1 MLIYLHRGTD
11 RATAE
16 REDTAARL
24 EAQGWTRCT
33 PAVHKA
39 LWRIDYMRRYADLRW
54 EARARVQTAP
64 LKGTVY
70 LVKVMP

>member
-33 PAVHKA
+33 PAVHRA
-39 LWRIDYMRRYADLRW
+39 LWRMADAQDK
-54 EARARVQTAP
+54 ARIAREDARVSAP
-64 LKGTVY
+64 IQGTVY
-70 LVKVMP
+70 VVKGRVMP